1 MDKPIILVTGSNGQL
16 GKSLKKIAASYP
28 QFRFVFAS
36 REDLGLHHYGLV
48 ENYFAALRPQYCINC
63 AAYTAVDKAETEQDV
78 AMLINGEA
86 VGHLAK
92 VCSQFGTRLVHIS
105 TDYVF
110 DGNSAVPYQP
120 SDPTG
125 PMNVYGHS
133 KLRGEELCRANAK
146 DAIIVRT
153 SWVYSEFGQN
163 FVKTM
168 LRLMKEKP
176 SIRVVND
183 QIGAPTYAPDLAKAI
198 LEVIVRGNW
207 VAGTYHY
214 CNRGRISW
222 YDFALAIRNAMG
234 YACEVLG
241 IPSSEFPTPARRPKY
256 SLLDTGSF
264 EKSFGI
270 PIPVWEESLKS
281 CLTAFKEPA

>member
-1 MDKPIILVTGSNGQL
+1 MHQPIILVTGSNGQL

-36 REDLGLHHYGLV
+36 REDLALHHYGLV

-92 VCSQFGTRLVHIS
+92 VCTQFGTRLVHIS

-120 SDPTG
+120 TDPTG
-125 PMNVYGHS
+125 PINVYGHS
-133 KLRGEELCRANAK
+133 KLKGEELCRANAK
-146 DAIIVRT
+146 DAIIIRT
-153 SWVYSEFGQN
+153 SWVYSEFGHN

-183 QIGAPTYAPDLAKAI
+183 QIGAPTYAVDLAKAI
-198 LEVIVRGNW
+198 LEIIAGSNW
-207 VAGTYHY
+207 LAGTYHY
-214 CNRGRISW
+214 CNKGKISW
-222 YDFALAIRNAMG
+222 YDFAAAIRYARG
-234 YACEVLG
+234 YACELSA
-241 IPSSEFPTPARRPKY
+241 IPSSAFPTPARRPQY

-264 EKSFGI
+264 EKTFGI
-270 PIPVWEESLKS
+270 TIPAWEESLKS
-281 CLTAFKEPA
+281 CLAAFKEPA

>member
-1 MDKPIILVTGSNGQL
+1 MHQPIILVTGSNGQL

-36 REDLGLHHYGLV
+36 REDLALHHYGLV

-92 VCSQFGTRLVHIS
+92 VCTQFGTRLVHIS

-110 DGNSAVPYQP
+110 DGTSATPYQP
-120 SDPTG
+120 TDPTG
-125 PMNVYGHS
+125 PINVYGHS
-133 KLRGEELCRANAK
+133 KLKGEELCRVNAI
-146 DAIIVRT
+146 DAIIMRT

-183 QIGAPTYAPDLAKAI
+183 QIGAPTYAVDLAKAI

-207 VAGTYHY
+207 FPGIYHY

-234 YACEVLG
+234 YACEVLA

-256 SLLDTGSF
+256 SLLDTNSF

-270 PIPVWEESLKS
+270 PIPDWEESLKS
-281 CLTAFKEPA
+281 CLAALNDLA

>member
-1 MDKPIILVTGSNGQL
+1 MDQPIILVTGSNGQL

-36 REDLGLHHYGLV
+36 RADLGLHHYGLV

-63 AAYTAVDKAETEQDV
+63 AAYTAVDKAELEKEA
-78 AMLINGEA
+78 AMLVNGEA

-92 VCSQFGTRLVHIS
+92 VCTQFGTRLVHIS

-120 SDPTG
+120 SDPPG
-125 PMNVYGHS
+125 PINVYGQT
-133 KLRGEELCRANAK
+133 KLKGEELCRVNAK
-146 DAIIVRT
+146 DAIIIRT

-183 QIGAPTYAPDLAKAI
+183 QVGAPTYAVDLARAI
-198 LEVIVRGNW
+198 VGILSEDNW

-234 YACEVLG
+234 YACEVLA

-256 SLLDTGSF
+256 SLLDTSSF

-270 PIPVWEESLKS
+270 SLPDWEESLTR
-281 CLTAFKEPA
+281 CLAALKDQA

>member
-1 MDKPIILVTGSNGQL
+1 MDQPIILVTGSNGQL

-63 AAYTAVDKAETEQDV
+63 AAYTAVDKAESEKEA
-78 AMLINGEA
+78 AMLVNGEA

-92 VCSQFGTRLVHIS
+92 VCTQFGTRLVHIS

-110 DGNSAVPYQP
+110 DGNSAVPYRP

-125 PMNVYGHS
+125 PINVYGQT
-133 KLRGEELCRANAK
+133 KLKGEELCRANAK
-146 DAIIVRT
+146 DAIIIRT

-163 FVKTM
+163 FVRTM

-183 QIGAPTYAPDLAKAI
+183 QVGAPTYAVDLARA
-198 LEVIVRGNW
+198 IVRIISGANW

-222 YDFALAIRNAMG
+222 YDFALAIRNGMG
-234 YACEVLG
+234 YTCEVLA

-256 SLLDTGSF
+256 SLLDTTSF
-264 EKSFGI
+264 EKNFGVSI
-270 PIPVWEESLKS
+270 PDWEESLSS
-281 CLTAFKEPA
+281 CLAALKEQV